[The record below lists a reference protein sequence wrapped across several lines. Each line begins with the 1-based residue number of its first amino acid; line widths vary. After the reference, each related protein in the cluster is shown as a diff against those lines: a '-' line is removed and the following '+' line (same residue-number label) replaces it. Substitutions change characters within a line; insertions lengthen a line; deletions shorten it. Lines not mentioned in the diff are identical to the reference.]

1 MLYMRN
7 IFVISVFSCIFA
19 VSAAAQNLDPTV
31 EVSREYE
38 GKLVEVHKPAF
49 SMAVPD
55 SVTRF
60 ALDFDYSVF
69 EKPYKGSYDFNPYL
83 LNLKPAV
90 SDNGESSLFLRAGAG
105 YQLHPTFDVVWS
117 PKLGKKR
124 ILNLDVY
131 GLHRSFLGNYLTIA
145 PKYSENGSAVM
156 TGLPKDEAGSHKWFG
171 YDLLSKA
178 GASARADFEKMAVDL
193 GAGYY
198 GLLQKDRS
206 WVRGYNAVDANF
218 GLSSK
223 PETVES
229 LSFDLDVDYRYG
241 QEKADTSMIR
251 ENLLGLELVVGPFN
265 IKEHRLAFGF
275 GGDLALYSGAFST
288 YAGEVHLV
296 PKYVFKKDRLDIS
309 AGIKLSKLVR
319 SSEGG
324 MFGSEEQYVY
334 PDVNVSYILLPKSL
348 KVYFIAGGGNRLD
361 TYSSLIESNHHITH
375 QLQNLKLDYTVER
388 ISLTA
393 GFDGRITDKFSYNLR
408 GGYANYANMMAYG
421 IAIAETPRFFTE
433 YIACQKA
440 FAAVDWALALRDLR
454 FDGTV
459 AYDHYFGSKGV
470 FENGFVSAAVLAP
483 AALTGKAAVEYS
495 WRDRIIAGADCNF
508 ASASKGGFMT
518 PVPETDT
525 FQGRDAVIPG
535 YADLGVYAEYATARN
550 LSFWLRAGNLLNMT
564 IQRNPLYAEK
574 GVNCTV
580 GICLNL

>member
-1 MLYMRN
+1 MRN

-49 SMAVPD
+49 TMAVPD

-69 EKPYKGSYDFNPYL
+69 ENPYKGSYDFNPYL
-83 LNLKPAV
+83 LTLKPSV
-90 SDNGESSLFLRAGAG
+90 SDNGESSFCLRAGAG
-105 YQLHPTFDVVWS
+105 YQLHPTFDAVWS
-117 PKLGKKR
+117 PKLGKQKN
-124 ILNLDVY
+124 LSLDVY
-131 GLHRSFLGNYLTIA
+131 ALHRSFVGNYLTIA
-145 PKYSENGSAVM
+145 PEYSEDGSVVM
-156 TGLPKDEAGSHKWFG
+156 ARLPKDKPGSHKWFG
-171 YDLLSKA
+171 YDLMSKA
-178 GASARADFEKMAVDL
+178 GASARADFEKMAVDF

-198 GLLQKDRS
+198 GLVQKDRS
-206 WVRGYNAVDANF
+206 WARGYNALDANF
-218 GLSSK
+218 GISSK
-223 PETVES
+223 PETVGS

-241 QEKADTSMIR
+241 QDKVDTSGLR
-251 ENLLGLELVVGPFN
+251 ENLLGMELVMGPFN
-265 IKEHRLAFGF
+265 VKGQRLAFGF
-275 GGDLALYSGAFST
+275 GGDLALYSGAFSAS
-288 YAGEVHLV
+288 AGEVHLA
-296 PKYVFKKDRLDIS
+296 PRYVFKKDRLDIS

-319 SSEGG
+319 SSESG

-375 QLQNLKLDYTVER
+375 QLRNLKLDYTVER

-408 GGYANYANMMAYG
+408 GGYANYANVMTYG
-421 IAIAETPRFFTE
+421 IAVSQTPSFFLE
-433 YIACQKA
+433 YVSCQKA
-440 FAAVDWALALRDLR
+440 FAAVDWVFSHRDVR

-459 AYDHYFGSKGV
+459 MYDHYFDLSPDQ
-470 FENGFVSAAVLAP
+470 VLTP
-483 AALTGKAAVEYS
+483 AALHGNAAVEYS
-495 WRDRIIAGADCNF
+495 WRNRITAGIDCGF
-508 ASASKGGFMT
+508 STAAKGGYD
-518 PVPETDT
+518 VPEPGTDLIK
-525 FQGRDAVIPG
+525 VCKVSLPG
-535 YADLGVYAEYATARN
+535 YADLGLYAEYATARN
-550 LSFWLRAGNLLNMT
+550 ISFWLRAGNLLNMT

>member
-1 MLYMRN
+1 MRN

-38 GKLVEVHKPAF
+38 GKLVDVHKPAF
-49 SMAVPD
+49 TMAVPD

-69 EKPYKGSYDFNPYL
+69 ENPYKGSYDFNPYL
-83 LNLKPAV
+83 LTLKPSV
-90 SDNGESSLFLRAGAG
+90 SDNGESSFYLRAGAG
-105 YQLHPTFDVVWS
+105 YQLHPTFDAVWS
-117 PKLGKKR
+117 PQLGKQKN
-124 ILNLDVY
+124 LNLDVY
-131 GLHRSFLGNYLTIA
+131 ALHRSFVGNYLTIA
-145 PKYSENGSAVM
+145 PEYSEDGSVVM
-156 TGLPKDEAGSHKWFG
+156 ARLPKDKSGSHKWFG
-171 YDLLSKA
+171 YDLMSKA
-178 GASARADFEKMAVDL
+178 GASARADFEKMAVDF

-198 GLLQKDRS
+198 GLVQKDRS
-206 WVRGYNAVDANF
+206 WARGYNALDANF
-218 GLSSK
+218 GISSK
-223 PETVES
+223 PETVGS

-241 QEKADTSMIR
+241 QDKVDTSGFR
-251 ENLLGLELVVGPFN
+251 ENLLGIELVMGPFN
-265 IKEHRLAFGF
+265 VKGQRLAFGF
-275 GGDLALYSGAFST
+275 GGDLALYSGAFSAS
-288 YAGEVHLV
+288 AGEVHLA
-296 PKYVFKKDRLDIS
+296 PRYVFKKDRLDIS
-309 AGIKLSKLVR
+309 AGIKISKLIR
-319 SSEGG
+319 NAQESG
-324 MFGSEEQYVY
+324 MYGSKEQYVY
-334 PDVNVSYILLPKSL
+334 PDVHVSYILLPKSL
-348 KVYFIAGGGNRLD
+348 KVYFKADGGNRID

-421 IAIAETPRFFTE
+421 IVIAETPRFFTE
-433 YIACQKA
+433 YLACQKA

-470 FENGFVSAAVLAP
+470 FENGFESAAVLAP

-508 ASASKGGFMT
+508 SSACKGAFMT
-518 PVPETDT
+518 PVPETDI

-535 YADLGVYAEYATARN
+535 YADVGLYAEYATARN
-550 LSFWLRAGNLLNMT
+550 ISFWLRAGNLLNMT
-564 IQRNPLYAEK
+564 IQCNPLYAEK